1 MISDFRLISVQEFA
15 AKYIFITATTRL
27 PRCYPKAFPN
37 KDIFSV
43 PLYHSNAKKL
53 LPELKLLPPNR
64 IALKKKSNYFTYRAN
79 IH

>member
-43 PLYHSNAKKL
+43 PLYHSNANFWIL
-53 LPELKLLPPNR
+53 TLKSKR
-64 IALKKKSNYFTYRAN
+64 AGKKSKKPEKRSSEK
-79 IH
+79 IVCP